1 MKRILL
7 TAFIAIHIVSLS
19 AQVAVTD
26 VKYRRSSL
34 HTILMESERFPYKD
48 TVLNA
53 YYSAPFPEKY
63 NEHTIDEKSFDPS
76 LYGNISIKDVEP
88 NIINNYLTQNKI
100 ATKIVAKW
108 FNRQPDGSFDMSLIS
123 NRGFYSASEMETL
136 IAQKSAR
143 GVGSLADAG
152 EELIK
157 NTFVVVS
164 KLNFVSNTGAAVV
177 GSVGADILI
186 DQLVDNPILNLGA
199 KLLKNKVAEKA
210 AEGYSVWCTSY
221 LFRLNWNDS
230 IANIFYNDYWMD
242 KTKIDPRKKAMFD
255 NNELFK
261 LEYIGSE
268 KSSILITYSLK
279 EQRSAERYVSLATIR
294 SIDAV
299 YAKLQK
305 QYDVFKTKTPL
316 YTGYPITAKI
326 GLKEGL
332 ENNDKYEV
340 LEQVQDEKGFTKY
353 VRKGIIMVDGK
364 QIWDNRF
371 SAGEELDAKAKV
383 SAGVGLD
390 RTFFKGAQN
399 YYPGMLIRQIK

>member
-1 MKRILL
+1 MKKIII
-7 TAFIAIHIVSLS
+7 IAIVLLQFILVT

-48 TVLNA
+48 TVINA
-53 YYSAPFPEKY
+53 YYSSAFPEKY
-63 NEHTIDEKSFDPS
+63 NDQTIDEKSFNPS
-76 LYGNISIKDVEP
+76 LYGSIAIKDIEP

-100 ATKIVAKW
+100 ATKLVAKW

-123 NRGFYSASEMETL
+123 NRGFYNASEMEAL

-143 GVGSLADAG
+143 GVGAIADAG

-164 KLNFVSNTGAAVV
+164 KLNFISNEGAATVL
-177 GSVGADILI
+177 SVGAEVAI
-186 DQLVDNPILNLGA
+186 DHFVSNPYLKFGA
-199 KLLKNKVAEKA
+199 KLLKNKAATKA

-230 IANIFYNDYWMD
+230 IANTFYNNYWMD
-242 KTKIDPRKKAMFD
+242 KTKIDPQKKTMFD

-261 LEYIGSE
+261 LDYIGSE

-294 SIDAV
+294 SVDAV

-305 QYDVFKTKTPL
+305 KYDVFKTKTPL

-326 GLKEGL
+326 GLKEGV
-332 ENNDKYEV
+332 ERNDRFEV
-340 LEQVQDEKGFTKY
+340 LEQTVNERGVTAY
-353 VRKGIIMVDGK
+353 VRKGIVSVDGR
-364 QIWDNRF
+364 IWDNRF
-371 SAGEELDAKAKV
+371 SAGEELELNTKASTQV
-383 SAGVGLD
+383 SLD
-390 RTFFKGAQN
+390 RTFFNGAEN
-399 YYPGMLIRQIK
+399 YHPGMLIRQIK

>member
-1 MKRILL
+1 MRKIIL
-7 TAFIAIHIVSLS
+7 IVVVSMQLITIS

-63 NEHTIDEKSFDPS
+63 NDQTIDDKSFNPA
-76 LYGNISIKDVEP
+76 LYGNISIKDIEP

-100 ATKIVAKW
+100 ATKLVAKW
-108 FNRQPDGSFDMSLIS
+108 FNRQPNGSFDMSLIS

-143 GVGSLADAG
+143 GVGALADAG

-164 KLNFVSNTGAAVV
+164 KLNFVSNAGAATVA
-177 GSVGADILI
+177 SVGADLALNAI
-186 DQLVDNPILNLGA
+186 DNPYLRMGA
-199 KLLKNKVAEKA
+199 KFLKNKVAEKA

-230 IANIFYNDYWMD
+230 IANTFYNDYWTD
-242 KTKIDPRKKAMFD
+242 GKKLDIKKKAMFD

-261 LEYIGSE
+261 MEYIGSE
-268 KSSILITYSLK
+268 KSSILITFSLK

-294 SIDAV
+294 SVDAV

-316 YTGYPITAKI
+316 FTGYPITAKI

-340 LEQVQDEKGFTKY
+340 LEQVQDEKGLTKY
-353 VRKGIIMVDGK
+353 VRKGIVIVDGK

-371 SAGEELDAKAKV
+371 SAGEELDAKAKA
-383 SAGVGLD
+383 STGVALD
-390 RTFFKGAQN
+390 RTYFRGTEN

>member
-1 MKRILL
+1 MKKIILIL
-7 TAFIAIHIVSLS
+7 VVAIQLIYVS

-48 TVLNA
+48 TVINA
-53 YYSAPFPEKY
+53 YYSSPFPEKY
-63 NEHTIDEKSFDPS
+63 NDQTIDEKSFNPA
-76 LYGNISIKDVEP
+76 LYGNINLKDIEP
-88 NIINNYLTQNKI
+88 SLINNYLTQNKI
-100 ATKIVAKW
+100 ATKLVAKW
-108 FNRQPDGSFDMSLIS
+108 FNRQPNGAFDMSLIS
-123 NRGFYSASEMETL
+123 GRGFYNANEMETL

-143 GVGSLADAG
+143 GVGALADAG
-152 EELIK
+152 EELVK

-164 KLNFVSNTGAAVV
+164 KLNFVSNAGAAAI
-177 GSVGADILI
+177 GSVGADLALNVI
-186 DQLVDNPILNLGA
+186 DNPYLRMGA
-199 KLLKNKVAEKA
+199 KFLKNKLAEKA

-230 IANIFYNDYWMD
+230 VATTFYNDYWMD
-242 KTKIDPRKKAMFD
+242 SKKIDPRKKAMFD
-255 NNELFK
+255 DNELFK

-268 KSSILITYSLK
+268 KSSILITFSLK

-294 SIDAV
+294 SVDAV

-316 YTGYPITAKI
+316 FTGYPITAKI

-332 ENNDKYEV
+332 ENNDRYEV
-340 LEQVQDEKGFTKY
+340 LEQVVNENGFTNY
-353 VRKGIIMVDGK
+353 VRKGIITVDGK

-371 SAGEELDAKAKV
+371 SAGEELDAKAKA
-383 SAGVGLD
+383 STATTLD
-390 RTFFKGAQN
+390 RTFFRGAEN
-399 YYPGMLIRQIK
+399 FYPGMLIRQIK